1 MAAPKILIVD
11 DEPFNVDTLEQ
22 ELADLDYR
30 TVSAF
35 DGQDA
40 LDKVDCEAPDL
51 VLLDIRMPVMDGFE
65 VLRRLKACAKTRD
78 IPVIVISANN
88 DLDSVVRGI
97 ALGAEDY
104 LPKPFEL
111 ALLRARLSSSLEKK
125 RLRDLE
131 QIYLKSMQRELEIGR
146 EIQAGFLP
154 AELPE
159 VAGWEIAAY
168 FKASHEVAGDFY
180 DVFWLPDGNLMCL
193 IGDVCDKGVGAALFM
208 SLFRSLIRA
217 IASSEL
223 TRHGENPAMLNP
235 AERLSQVITF
245 TNDYIADV
253 HAEASMFATLFIG
266 IFNPQGGR
274 LDYMNCGHEAPLW
287 VKPGGS
293 IFPLRRTGPAVG
305 VIPGADYGV
314 EQIDLEKDDLLLAF
328 TDGVP
333 DAINAVEEVF
343 GKGRLLEIVKRS
355 ELPPCELLE
364 QIEQAVGQFRGN
376 ARQFDDITLLAI
388 KRAL

>member
-22 ELADLDYR
+22 ELADLDYQ
-30 TVSAF
+30 TVSAC
-35 DGQDA
+35 DGQEA

-65 VLRRLKACAKTRD
+65 VLRRLKAGAKTRD

-88 DLDSVVRGI
+88 DLDSIVWGI

-131 QIYLKSMQRELEIGR
+131 QLYLKSMQRELEIGR

-154 AELPE
+154 AELPRI
-159 VAGWEIAAY
+159 AGWEVAAC
-168 FKASHEVAGDFY
+168 FKAAHEVAGDFY
-180 DVFWLPDGNLMCL
+180 DIFWLPDGKLLGL

-217 IASSEL
+217 IASSEF
-223 TRHGENPAMLNP
+223 TRRGENPATLCP

-245 TNDYIADV
+245 TNDYIANV
-253 HAEASMFATLFIG
+253 HADASMFATLFIG
-266 IFNPQGGR
+266 ILNPQDGR

-287 VKPGGS
+287 VKPGGA
-293 IFPLRRTGPAVG
+293 IIPLLRTGPAVG
-305 VIPGADYGV
+305 VIPGADFGV
-314 EQIDLEKDDLLLAF
+314 EQIDLEKGDLFFAY

-333 DAINAVEEVF
+333 DAINDRTESF
-343 GKGRLLEIVKRS
+343 GKGRLLEIVKGFD
-355 ELPPCELLE
+355 LTPGGLLE
-364 QIEQAVGQFRGN
+364 RIEQAVGQFRGN
-376 ARQFDDITLLAI
+376 AMQFDDITLLAI